1 MSKARGVPG
10 PGIVEGDGMTRAVR
24 WLVVVVAAAATF
36 GVCVWVVRAVPWGWL
51 PQGEGP
57 RLDTALAFGAVTAA
71 GVLAA
76 GGWWAARDR
85 TPPAPAPVP
94 ARVVTQEAT
103 ASGNGQVTQVGG
115 SRRPAGAP
123 ADGSPSRVEQH
134 AEASDDGSILQA
146 GGHLNPTPGTSTD
159 GIPSQVEQRA
169 KASGHGR
176 VVQAG
181 GDQHVEGA

>member
-85 TPPAPAPVP
+85 TPPAA
-94 ARVVTQEAT
+94 
-103 ASGNGQVTQVGG
+103 G
-115 SRRPAGAP
+115 SRTR
-123 ADGSPSRVEQH
+123 
-134 AEASDDGSILQA
+134 
-146 GGHLNPTPGTSTD
+146 
-159 GIPSQVEQRA
+159 
-169 KASGHGR
+169 
-176 VVQAG
+176 AG
-181 GDQHVEGA
+181 GDAGGDGVRERPGHSGRRK